1 MVLNPVF
8 TRQKYTYTTHMYLT
22 MLLDIRSGTFKWN
35 FFSFHLKLWN
45 SNNLEWYP
53 AVFKSAWDWTERK
66 HEITWCVSSR
76 HIQNDVRIGQEMTKI
91 NNFGKKMAKNDIF
104 FVKIESSHHQII
116 LWISRFRHRVWYCHY
131 MTRIFW
137 VQTFA
142 KTLSNASSSLRNV

>member
-1 MVLNPVF
+1 MVLNPVS
-8 TRQKYTYTTHMYLT
+8 TRQKCTYTTHMYLT

-104 FVKIESSHHQII
+104 FCQNRIEPPPNYSVNITFPASRLI
-116 LWISRFRHRVWYCHY
+116 L
-131 MTRIFW
+131 
-137 VQTFA
+137 
-142 KTLSNASSSLRNV
+142 SLHD